1 MLRRIYAMLIA
12 LSGILFS
19 SASTVS
25 EVTIQQHEDPVT
37 PPALGQPSS
46 VVSEVTVQR
55 QPSYDPAATPI
66 QFGFFGTALSEVLGQ
81 PDEAQERALVAAP
94 SEPGPEG

>member
-12 LSGILFS
+12 SSGILF

-25 EVTIQQHEDPVT
+25 EVTIQQEDPVTT
-37 PPALGQPSS
+37 PPALGQPSA

-66 QFGFFGTALSEVLGQ
+66 QFGFFGTALSEVLV
-81 PDEAQERALVAAP
+81 PPEEAQERALVTAP
-94 SEPGPEG
+94 FEPGPEG